1 MLLGVSPWQLSP
13 VTHVNLD
20 LNNVL
25 IVEDEVLIAL
35 DLVDVVCSAGG
46 HAVGPAVSVRQAHEH
61 LNENLV
67 TAAILDVNLGN
78 EDSLDVARR
87 LRCAGIPFIYH
98 SGHFDQGDR
107 SWPLA
112 PLARKPADA
121 RTLIA
126 ALERA
131 ASATKC
137 AKVPS

>member
-1 MLLGVSPWQLSP
+1 M
-13 VTHVNLD
+13 TNVNLD
-20 LNNVL
+20 LSNVL

-46 HAVGPAVSVRQAHEH
+46 HAVGPAVSVSQAHEH
-61 LNENLV
+61 MDEHFV

-78 EDSLDVARR
+78 EDSLEVARR
-87 LRCAGIPFIYH
+87 LRRAGIPFIYH
-98 SGHFDQGDR
+98 SGHFDQSDQ

-121 RTLIA
+121 KTLIA

-131 ASATKC
+131 ATATKC
-137 AKVPS
+137 VKVPS